1 MKKYIT
7 KENVK
12 ILISLLCLLIIVC
25 FYILSPLL
33 NNVFSGTMVLIVTI
47 LGFLLLAS
55 QVVFTLLK
63 VEKIK
68 LIVKTINEYVQVF
81 LVAIILVQFIFTFIM
96 FPATVSQNSMLPT
109 LMPEDRLII
118 KCTDNI
124 ENKDIIVFEYDNT
137 IQKANIGVR
146 NKELLIKRVIA
157 KEGQTFYYIGK
168 DLYIDGILV
177 EDEFAVIEQNGLS
190 LKDVCEKNGMLEQ
203 CLQEDGSYKIPEG
216 WYFVMGDNRQYTSN
230 NNPLSID
237 SRSFGLVHESQIYGK
252 VEYRIQSLFKWVKI

>member
-33 NNVFSGTMVLIVTI
+33 NNVFSGRMVLIVTI

-55 QVVFTLLK
+55 QVILTLLK

-137 IQKANIGVR
+137 IEKANIGVR

-157 KEGQTFYYIGK
+157 KEGQTFYYKGK

-203 CLQEDGSYKIPEG
+203 CLQEDVSYKIPEG

-230 NNPLSID
+230 NHPLSID
-237 SRSFGLVHESQIYGK
+237 SRSFGLVHESQIFGK
-252 VEYRIQSLFKWVKI
+252 VEYRIQTLFKWVKI